1 MVTST
6 GQILIIIVLILLNS
20 FSVLFQMIRPSSHKI
35 KLLMMLKTIL
45 SLMTVLR
52 NIFEITVNT
61 FNLNLS
67 KVIHK
72 NML

>member
-20 FSVLFQMIRPSSHKI
+20 FSILFQMIRPSSHKI